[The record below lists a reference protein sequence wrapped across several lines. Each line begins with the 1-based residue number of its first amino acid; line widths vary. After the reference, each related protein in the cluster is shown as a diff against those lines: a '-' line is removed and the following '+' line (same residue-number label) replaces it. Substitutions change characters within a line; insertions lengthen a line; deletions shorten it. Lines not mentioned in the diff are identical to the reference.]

1 MAAKDFTKA
10 AFGAVA
16 LNGIADGFGRGND
29 AEASGFIGRV
39 FTKEPP
45 ESEKTTL
52 DTAALFADFEKI
64 ALAANVLLRAKTHGR
79 LAPEQTLRLAS
90 GVCGP
95 WRDVQRGPCGL
106 QRWPYGREIR
116 SCGLA
121 LSGVD
126 EK

>member
-1 MAAKDFTKA
+1 MAAKDFPKA

-16 LNGIADGFGRGND
+16 VNSITDGFGRGD
-29 AEASGFIGRV
+29 DTEASGVIGRV
-39 FTKEPP
+39 FAEEPP
-45 ESEKTTL
+45 KREKTAL
-52 DTAALFADFEKI
+52 DSAALFADVAKI

-79 LAPEQTLRLAS
+79 LAPEEKLRLAS

-95 WRDVQRGPCGL
+95 WHDVQRGPCGL